1 MQQRL
6 ETGCFPTDQLVQTLS
21 GLCSPLLSS
30 VKDQPVLKTLVGLG
44 IYLYEDNQESELTKN
59 VTLKRSCKTTLNP
72 NVDVLLQKLHLN
84 DLTSLMK

>member
-6 ETGCFPTDQLVQTLS
+6 EIGCFPTQQLVQTLS

-30 VKDQPVLKTLVGLG
+30 VKDQPELKTLVGLG

-59 VTLKRSCKTTLNP
+59 VTLKRNCKTTLNP

>member
-6 ETGCFPTDQLVQTLS
+6 EIGCFPTQQLVQTLS

-30 VKDQPVLKTLVGLG
+30 VKDQPDLKTLVGLG
-44 IYLYEDNQESELTKN
+44 IIYEDNQESELTKI